1 MKKKLS
7 ILLACAMLMSC
18 AAPAFAENV
27 NPIAENQEVIEKTA
41 ESEALQPQNNETEK
55 SDALQPQKEK
65 TESTENKPTEPTE
78 QNSDGEIKTT
88 KQIISELPVSEEYSE
103 EQELPEEETTLSE
116 DESYLQNIVVFTVA
130 DGTDING
137 IEKNLEKLNLR
148 EITPVF
154 TNEDGT
160 PKAMGKKNEIWY
172 RAYTSRDA
180 GEVVAELTKINGV
193 TYAEPE
199 YVYTTDSVDEP
210 TETEK
215 NTGWI
220 YDSLL
225 KLDSKFWW
233 YTALNHDFA
242 PGKDTIVAVID
253 TGVDYTHEDLAAN
266 MWINEAELNGTP
278 GVDDDGNGIIDD
290 IYGADMTATGAKG
303 GNPMDDNGHGT
314 HVAGIIG
321 MSPNGVGGVGLAYGT
336 KIMAIKAGQS
346 TGTFSSSNI
355 AKAID
360 YAHMMGADVINM
372 SFGGGGKSYLIET
385 ALESAFSDCVLV
397 ASAGNNGL
405 PTTDA
410 DPAKY
415 PKSEDIYP
423 AGYTY
428 VLGVMATDKRGELAS
443 FSNWDYNPNANCEY
457 ELTAPGVD
465 IYSTLPGNRYATWN
479 GTSMAAPCVSAA
491 AAIIRSNYPDKS
503 MYSARFIM
511 GQLASATKDKTSFT
525 APMGEYYSYP
535 ALNIYDSIK
544 YLPKPNITVK
554 DTFLTDNKEIAAEND
569 GDSIIDAGETIDL
582 GVLVRNQWGLT
593 GDITVKAD
601 AISVGGVANPYIEF
615 ITDEVTLE
623 PAGTFQEVN
632 NGYVYDDGLLTSVS
646 NPIRFRVAQN
656 TPNDAEICIN
666 ITVTTTNGADSRDKA
681 IYTTAEPVTKTFR
694 VQAGRGISGTL
705 TEDTTL
711 TNDYLWVI
719 ENSLY
724 VPKGITLTIEPGTKV
739 QFYSSDYEDAY
750 GGKTIANIDC
760 AGTLNAIGTEEQPIE
775 MYPGAGFEQYCI
787 DIGGDGVE
795 TLKYC
800 KITNPKLG
808 IKGRASYVANYM
820 ISSADHCNFVQ
831 TVSEPKYR
839 YSENGAVMTNDSDAL
854 IIAKITN
861 STFENFG
868 YEGNRHIAVSI
879 YSSIVKNC
887 IFENCNVELCKF
899 HTGSADA
906 YTFENTNNIFLSK
919 EKKQSSKIL
928 GSFSD
933 FYKIENISTIR
944 SIYTNEEL
952 GSKYIAVYANKSMHA
967 EKFDLYRA
975 IAKSIGGDLAV
986 INSDAE
992 KEYLYK
998 NIFVHYTCFLGI
1010 IFNPG
1015 TGKYEWVDG
1024 SDYEIDTSGFKNDS
1038 SVQYPFVRTSYG
1050 NIAHLKNDPILIE
1063 VPYTTSDEEILNGI
1077 NNFDYDSFI
1086 KKGGNVFSNNAV
1098 LNPILNNNTETWT
1111 KLIANSFNADYAA
1124 NYATNNYWGTENKTL
1139 INKMITDADDFP
1151 GTYQDIIEDPILT
1164 LDNPELKNI
1173 YPFVTKVYMTDS
1185 DGNIVSNV
1193 SSGETYDVHV
1203 LFNRDM
1209 AQDIMPSVTFGGEAP
1224 YTDYAAS
1231 GDFVS
1236 AREWVG
1242 SVKISPVLTGGT
1254 MYWRTKGGAAA
1265 DDKWLVC
1272 GEDVLRFSFNIGST
1286 GVLAMVLNADGGTN
1300 KVELSW
1306 AQNDYETLAGYNIY
1320 RSEKADSGFKKINL
1334 SVVTDTSYTDT
1345 DVKPGVTYYY
1355 YFKVVNT
1362 DGNEEDHVSNTASAA
1377 PIDNI
1382 YPTLKHSPITGAKA
1396 ASAITISATATDNIG
1411 IESVKLYYRKS
1422 GDSEFTEQK
1431 MTKGMTENLYVATIP
1446 SSVVTGDAIEY
1457 YIAASDADG
1466 NITYNGTANIP
1477 NVIAIN
1483 SAPYI
1488 LSMTPTN
1495 IAISGGKVITILGG
1509 NFSEDMTVKVGGAE
1523 ISEKSFIDQGHINF
1537 VAPAMASG
1545 TYAVTLTGTDGKT
1558 ITAPKQLSYTDSQSA
1573 AEIPTSMTMTSGV
1586 EYTIPFYAT
1595 ASGDII
1601 SIHAEL
1607 DLPTGDFSSVKV
1619 EKANKDASFTLDYS
1633 YSGGVLKIGC
1643 IGSSNINGEGALL
1656 NIIVMPKA
1664 AEDKQYTIKLHDVA
1678 FNGVAVANTI
1688 SGEVI
1693 LKPSYVLNAFVKYF
1707 AGTNNFVKDITISAA
1722 GASAATGADGKA
1734 VLTLPVKDVVVSA
1747 KRDSAANA
1755 VTAYDASLVLQSAI
1769 DKITLTE
1776 NQKKAADVDGNGL
1789 VNEYDAAL
1797 ILQKAVRK
1805 IDAFPT
1811 SAAWIFVPSSIEKT
1825 LSANSESTVSFTAI
1839 SLGDVDGSFKGDSE

>member
-18 AAPAFAENV
+18 ITPAFAENV

-41 ESEALQPQNNETEK
+41 ESEDLQPQNNETEK
-55 SDALQPQKEK
+55 SDALQPQEEK
-65 TESTENKPTEPTE
+65 TESTENEPTESTE
-78 QNSDGEIKTT
+78 QNSDVEIKTT
-88 KQIISELPVSEEYSE
+88 EQIIAELPVSEEYSE

-116 DESYLQNIVVFTVA
+116 NESYLQNIVVFTVA
-130 DGTDING
+130 DGTDIND

-172 RAYTSRDA
+172 RAYISRDA
-180 GEVVAELTKINGV
+180 GEVVTELTKINGV

-199 YVYTTDSVDEP
+199 YVYTTDSVGEP

-290 IYGADMTATGAKG
+290 IYGADMTAKGAKG

-385 ALESAFSDCVLV
+385 ALEDAFSDCVLV

-410 DPAKY
+410 NPAKY
-415 PKSEDIYP
+415 PIREDIYP

-428 VLGVMATDKRGELAS
+428 VLGVMATDRYGRLAS

-511 GQLASATKDKTSFT
+511 GQLASATKDKTGFT

-569 GDSIIDAGETIDL
+569 GDSFIDAGETIDL

-646 NPIRFRVAQN
+646 NPIRFKVAQK

-666 ITVTTTNGADSRDKA
+666 ITVTTTNGADSKDKA

-705 TEDTTL
+705 AEDTTL

-719 ENSLY
+719 EKSLY

-750 GGKTIANIDC
+750 GGKTIANINCD
-760 AGTLNAIGTEEQPIE
+760 GTLNAIGTEEEPIE
-775 MYPGAGFEQYCI
+775 MYPGAGFENLCVEIAGY
-787 DIGGDGVE
+787 GV

-800 KITNPKLG
+800 KIINPRLG
-808 IKGRASYVANYM
+808 YTGEKVPKP
-820 ISSADHCNFVQ
+820 ISTVDHCELVQ
-831 TVSEPKYR
+831 NVDSMHSR
-839 YSENGAVMTNDSDAL
+839 YSENGVIRSTLESANLIDIKTLSNSIVSGLRTKASEHFNGTSIEWVECEIGSIKDSL
-854 IIAKITN
+854 
-861 STFENFG
+861 FENNSVILG
-868 YEGNRHIAVSI
+868 KYYAVSK
-879 YSSIVKNC
+879 YKLSS
-887 IFENCNVELCKF
+887 
-899 HTGSADA
+899 
-906 YTFENTNNIFLSK
+906 ENTI
-919 EKKQSSKIL
+919 
-928 GSFSD
+928 
-933 FYKIENISTIR
+933 
-944 SIYTNEEL
+944 
-952 GSKYIAVYANKSMHA
+952 YIAGRSGRIGGKA
-967 EKFDLYRA
+967 KFDSN
-975 IAKSIGGDLAV
+975 KGV
-986 INSDAE
+986 
-992 KEYLYK
+992 
-998 NIFVHYTCFLGI
+998 F
-1010 IFNPG
+1010 
-1015 TGKYEWVDG
+1015 TGN
-1024 SDYEIDTSGFKNDS
+1024 T
-1038 SVQYPFVRTSYG
+1038 
-1050 NIAHLKNDPILIE
+1050 
-1063 VPYTTSDEEILNGI
+1063 
-1077 NNFDYDSFI
+1077 
-1086 KKGGNVFSNNAV
+1086 V
-1098 LNPILNNNTETWT
+1098 LNPVLNNNTQTWFGLLSST
-1111 KLIANSFNADYAA
+1111 YNAQQPANNAA
-1124 NYATNNYWGTENKTL
+1124 NNYWGTENKTL

-1164 LDNPELKNI
+1164 LDSPELENI
-1173 YPFVTKVYMTDS
+1173 YPFVTKVYMTDN
-1185 DGNIVSNV
+1185 DDNMISNV

-1224 YTDYAAS
+1224 YTDYAVS

-1286 GVLAMVLNADGGTN
+1286 GALAMVLNADGGTN
-1300 KVELSW
+1300 KVDLSW

-1377 PIDNI
+1377 PIDDI
-1382 YPTLKHSPITGAKA
+1382 YPTLKHSPITSAKA

-1411 IESVKLYYRKS
+1411 VESVKLYYRKS

-1446 SSVVTGDAIEY
+1446 SSVVTGNAIEY

-1477 NVIAIN
+1477 NVISIN

-1488 LSMTPTN
+1488 LSITPTN
-1495 IAISGGKVITILGG
+1495 IAISGGRTITILGG
-1509 NFSEDMTVKVGGAE
+1509 NFSEDMTIKVGGVE

-1545 TYAVTLTGTDGKT
+1545 MYAVTLTGTDGKT

-1619 EKANKDASFTLDYS
+1619 EKANKDANFTLDYR

-1722 GASAATGADGKA
+1722 GVNAATGADGKA

-1747 KRDSAANA
+1747 KRDLAANA

-1776 NQKKAADVDGNGL
+1776 NQKKAADVDGNAL

-1825 LSANSESTVSFTAI
+1825 LSANSESTVNFTAI

>member
-1 MKKKLS
+1 MKRKLS

-18 AAPAFAENV
+18 ITPAFAENV
-27 NPIAENQEVIEKTA
+27 NPIIENQEVIEKTV
-41 ESEALQPQNNETEK
+41 ESEDLQPQNSKTEK
-55 SDALQPQKEK
+55 SDALQPQEEK
-65 TESTENKPTEPTE
+65 TEPTENEPTESTE

-88 KQIISELPVSEEYSE
+88 EQIISELPVSEEYSE

-116 DESYLQNIVVFTVA
+116 DESYFQNIVVFTIA
-130 DGTDING
+130 DGTDIND
-137 IEKNLEKLNLR
+137 IEKNLEKLKLR

-180 GEVVAELTKINGV
+180 GEVVTELTKINGV

-199 YVYTTDSVDEP
+199 YVYTTDSVGEP

-346 TGTFSSSNI
+346 TGTFSSSSI

-372 SFGGGGKSYLIET
+372 SFGGTSKSYLIET
-385 ALESAFSDCVLV
+385 ALEDAFSDCVLV
-397 ASAGNNGL
+397 ASAGNNGR

-410 DPAKY
+410 DTALY
-415 PKSEDIYP
+415 PKREDIYP

-428 VLGVMATDKRGELAS
+428 VLGVMATDRYGRLAS

-465 IYSTLPGNRYATWN
+465 IYSTLPGNRYAKWN

-511 GQLASATKDKTSFT
+511 GQLASATKDKTSFA

-646 NPIRFRVAQN
+646 NPIRFKVAQN

-666 ITVTTTNGADSRDKA
+666 ITVTTTNGADSNDKA
-681 IYTTAEPVTKTFR
+681 TYEVTANKTFR

-724 VPKGITLTIEPGTKV
+724 VPEGITLTIEPGTKV

-750 GGKTIANIDC
+750 GGKTIANIIC
-760 AGTLNAIGTEEQPIE
+760 SGTLNAIGTENEPIE
-775 MYPGAGFEQYCI
+775 MYPGTGFEDLCVEIY
-787 DIGGDGVE
+787 GEGME

-800 KITNPKLG
+800 KIINPGLG
-808 IKGRASYVANYM
+808 YTDDRKKSIN
-820 ISSADHCNFVQ
+820 IIDHCELMQQRDEVRVRYFSPGDGKVWINSKVPICAYD
-831 TVSEPKYR
+831 VSNSIIR
-839 YSENGAVMTNDSDAL
+839 GIRQCYSDYNYLQRLCID
-854 IIAKITN
+854 KI
-861 STFENFG
+861 S
-868 YEGNRHIAVSI
+868 R
-879 YSSIVKNC
+879 C
-887 IFENCNVELCKF
+887 LFENCDIIMEKATQNAKVQNVFNLYLPGKR
-899 HTGSADA
+899 
-906 YTFENTNNIFLSK
+906 
-919 EKKQSSKIL
+919 
-928 GSFSD
+928 
-933 FYKIENISTIR
+933 NIS
-944 SIYTNEEL
+944 
-952 GSKYIAVYANKSMHA
+952 
-967 EKFDLYRA
+967 
-975 IAKSIGGDLAV
+975 
-986 INSDAE
+986 
-992 KEYLYK
+992 
-998 NIFVHYTCFLGI
+998 
-1010 IFNPG
+1010 
-1015 TGKYEWVDG
+1015 
-1024 SDYEIDTSGFKNDS
+1024 S
-1038 SVQYPFVRTSYG
+1038 SVAVFDNVY
-1050 NIAHLKNDPILIE
+1050 NNDE
-1063 VPYTTSDEEILNGI
+1063 NWCYNAILNP
-1077 NNFDYDSFI
+1077 
-1086 KKGGNVFSNNAV
+1086 V
-1098 LNPILNNNTETWT
+1098 LNNNPETWS
-1111 KLIANSFNADYAA
+1111 KLTANAFNADYAP
-1124 NYATNNYWGTENKTL
+1124 NYVTNNYWGTENKTL
-1139 INKMITDADDFP
+1139 INKMITDADDYA

-1164 LDNPELKNI
+1164 LDSPELENI

-1224 YTDYAAS
+1224 YTDYAVS

-1286 GVLAMVLNADGGTN
+1286 GALAMVLNADGGTN
-1300 KVELSW
+1300 KVDLSW

-1334 SVVTDTSYTDT
+1334 SVVTDTCYTDT

-1362 DGNEEDHVSNTASAA
+1362 DGNEEEHVSNTASAA

-1382 YPTLKHSPITGAKA
+1382 YPILKHSPITTAKA
-1396 ASAITISATATDNIG
+1396 ASTITITATATDNIG

-1422 GDSEFTEQK
+1422 GDSGFNEQK
-1431 MTKGMTENLYVATIP
+1431 MTKGMTANLYATTIP
-1446 SSVVTGDAIEY
+1446 SSAVKGDAIEY

-1488 LSMTPTN
+1488 LSITPTN
-1495 IAISGGKVITILGG
+1495 IAIYGGRTITILGG
-1509 NFSEDMTVKVGGAE
+1509 NFSEDMTVKVGGVE
-1523 ISEKSFIDQGHINF
+1523 ISEKSFVDQGQINF
-1537 VAPAMASG
+1537 VAPTMASG
-1545 TYAVTLTGTDGKT
+1545 TYAVTLIGADGKA
-1558 ITAPKQLSYTDSQSA
+1558 ITAPKQLSYTDLQST
-1573 AEIPTSMTMTSGV
+1573 AEIPTTMTMTAGV

-1619 EKANKDASFTLDYS
+1619 EKANKDANFTLDYS
-1633 YSGGVLKIGC
+1633 YSDGVLKIGC
-1643 IGSSNINGEGALL
+1643 IGSSNINGDGALL
-1656 NIIVMPKA
+1656 NIIVVPKA
-1664 AEDKQYTIKLHDVA
+1664 AEDKQYTINLHNVA
-1678 FNGVAVANTI
+1678 FNGVAVANII

-1693 LKPSYVLNAFVKYF
+1693 LKPNFILNAFVEYF
-1707 AGTNNFVKDITISAA
+1707 NGTNNFVKNVTISAA
-1722 GASAATGADGKA
+1722 GVSGTTDADGKVELT
-1734 VLTLPVKDVVVSA
+1734 VLVKDVVISA

>member
-1 MKKKLS
+1 MKKKMS
-7 ILLACAMLMSC
+7 ILLAVSLLLTSIS
-18 AAPAFAENV
+18 PAFAQENTEKIDNRTAV
-27 NPIAENQEVIEKTA
+27 TEIAEKDEKT
-41 ESEALQPQNNETEK
+41 LPQPTDTEKADEPDEEKQNETKQQE
-55 SDALQPQKEK
+55 AAEEPAEEPVE
-65 TESTENKPTEPTE
+65 TEEP
-78 QNSDGEIKTT
+78 I
-88 KQIISELPVSEEYSE
+88 VSEEESAE
-103 EQELPEEETTLSE
+103 PLPEEETTLSE
-116 DESYLQNIVVFTVA
+116 DETY
-130 DGTDING
+130 
-137 IEKNLEKLNLR
+137 NLNVILFSLKESVSLDSVESDLAEMGLT

-154 TNEDGT
+154 TDEDGN
-160 PKAMGKKNEIWY
+160 PKPMGSKKEVWY
-172 RAYTSRDA
+172 RAYTKADA
-180 GEVVAELTKINGV
+180 NQITADLTKVDGV

-199 YVYTTDSVDEP
+199 YIYTADSIGEP

-321 MSPNGVGGVGLAYGT
+321 MSANGIGGVGLAYGS

-346 TGTFSSSNI
+346 TGTFSSSSI

-372 SFGGGGKSYLIET
+372 SFGGTMKSYLIET
-385 ALESAFSDCVLV
+385 ALEDAFADCVLV
-397 ASAGNNGL
+397 AAAGNDGL

-410 DPAKY
+410 PDEYIK
-415 PKSEDIYP
+415 KEDVYP
-423 AGYTY
+423 AGYSY
-428 VLGVMATDKRGELAS
+428 VLGVMATDKSGRMAS
-443 FSNWDYNPNANCEY
+443 FSNWDYKPNANCEY

-465 IYSTLPGNRYATWN
+465 IYSTLPNNRYAKWN

-491 AAIIRSNYPDKS
+491 AAIIRSNYSDKD

-511 GQLASATKDKTSFT
+511 GQLASATKDRTGFT

-646 NPIRFRVAQN
+646 NPIRFKVAQN

-666 ITVTTTNGADSRDKA
+666 ITVTTTNGADSKDKA
-681 IYTTAEPVTKTFR
+681 TYEVTANKTFR

-724 VPKGITLTIEPGTKV
+724 VPEGITLTIEPGTKV

-750 GGKTIANIDC
+750 GGMTIANIIC
-760 AGTLNAIGTEEQPIE
+760 SGTLNAIGTEEQPIE
-775 MYPGAGFEQYCI
+775 MYPGAGFENLCVEI
-787 DIGGDGVE
+787 AGDGVE

-800 KITNPKLG
+800 KIINPRLG
-808 IKGRASYVANYM
+808 YTQAHTEKP
-820 ISSADHCNFVQ
+820 ISTVDHCELVQ
-831 TVSEPKYR
+831 NVDSMHSRYINNGKPESTPQYWDDLISVSTLSNSIIRGLRTNRSNLNSLLHCLRCSINTV
-839 YSENGAVMTNDSDAL
+839 N
-854 IIAKITN
+854 N
-861 STFENFG
+861 SL
-868 YEGNRHIAVSI
+868 
-879 YSSIVKNC
+879 
-887 IFENCNVELCKF
+887 FENCSVIIGQESGYSEGCELL
-899 HTGSADA
+899 S
-906 YTFENTNNIFLSK
+906 ENTVYVVGNT
-919 EKKQSSKIL
+919 
-928 GSFSD
+928 GRTGGRAC
-933 FYKIENISTIR
+933 FYTSNGKF
-944 SIYTNEEL
+944 
-952 GSKYIAVYANKSMHA
+952 NK
-967 EKFDLYRA
+967 
-975 IAKSIGGDLAV
+975 
-986 INSDAE
+986 
-992 KEYLYK
+992 
-998 NIFVHYTCFLGI
+998 
-1010 IFNPG
+1010 
-1015 TGKYEWVDG
+1015 
-1024 SDYEIDTSGFKNDS
+1024 
-1038 SVQYPFVRTSYG
+1038 
-1050 NIAHLKNDPILIE
+1050 
-1063 VPYTTSDEEILNGI
+1063 
-1077 NNFDYDSFI
+1077 
-1086 KKGGNVFSNNAV
+1086 NAV
-1098 LNPILNNNTETWT
+1098 LNPVLNNNTQTWF
-1111 KLIANSFNADYAA
+1111 KLFSSDYNAKSPANN
-1124 NYATNNYWGTENKTL
+1124 ATNNYWGTENKTL
-1139 INKMITDADDFP
+1139 INKMITDADDFA

-1164 LDNPELKNI
+1164 LDSPELENI

-1185 DGNIVSNV
+1185 DDNMISNV

-1224 YTDYAAS
+1224 YTDYAVN
-1231 GDFVS
+1231 GEFVS

-1265 DDKWLVC
+1265 DDRWLVC

-1286 GVLAMVLNADGGTN
+1286 GALAMVLNADGGTN
-1300 KVELSW
+1300 KVDLSW

-1382 YPTLKHSPITGAKA
+1382 YPTLKHSPITSAKA

-1411 IESVKLYYRKS
+1411 VESVKLYYRKS
-1422 GDSEFTEQK
+1422 GDSSFTEQK
-1431 MTKGMTENLYVATIP
+1431 MTKGMTENLYTATIP
-1446 SSVVTGDAIEY
+1446 SSAVKGDAIEY

-1483 SAPYI
+1483 AAPYI

-1495 IAISGGKVITILGG
+1495 IANSGGRTITILGG
-1509 NFSEDMTVKVGGAE
+1509 NFSEDMILKVGGTE
-1523 ISEKSFIDQGHINF
+1523 ISEKSFIDQGQINF

-1545 TYAVTLTGTDGKT
+1545 TYAVTLTGADGKT

-1573 AEIPTSMTMTSGV
+1573 AEIPTTMTMTSGV

-1607 DLPTGDFSSVKV
+1607 DLPSSDFESVKV
-1619 EKANKDASFTLDYS
+1619 EKANKDANFTLDYS

-1707 AGTNNFVKDITISAA
+1707 AGTNNFVKDVTISAA
-1722 GASAATGADGKA
+1722 GVNGTTDAEGKA
-1734 VLTLPVKDVVVSA
+1734 VLTVSVKDVVVWA
-1747 KRDSAANA
+1747 KRDLAANA

-1805 IDAFPT
+1805 IDSFPT
-1811 SAAWIFVPSSIEKT
+1811 SAAWLFVPSSVEKT
-1825 LSANSESTVSFTAI
+1825 LSANSESTVNFTAI
-1839 SLGDVDGSFKGDSE
+1839 SLGDVDGSFKEDSE

>member
-18 AAPAFAENV
+18 ITPAFAENV

-41 ESEALQPQNNETEK
+41 ESEDLQPQNNETEK
-55 SDALQPQKEK
+55 SDVLQPQEEK
-65 TESTENKPTEPTE
+65 TESTENKPTESTE

-88 KQIISELPVSEEYSE
+88 EQIISELPVSEEYSE

-116 DESYLQNIVVFTVA
+116 DESYFQNIVVFTVA
-130 DGTDING
+130 DGTDIND
-137 IEKNLEKLNLR
+137 IEKNLEKLKLR

-180 GEVVAELTKINGV
+180 GEVVTELTKINGV

-199 YVYTTDSVDEP
+199 YVYTTDSVGEP

-321 MSPNGVGGVGLAYGT
+321 MSPNGVGGVGLACGT

-346 TGTFSSSNI
+346 TGTFSSSSI

-372 SFGGGGKSYLIET
+372 SFGGTSKSYLIET
-385 ALESAFSDCVLV
+385 ALEDAFADCVLV
-397 ASAGNNGL
+397 ASAGNDGL

-428 VLGVMATDKRGELAS
+428 VLGVMATDKRGKLAS

-465 IYSTLPGNRYATWN
+465 IYSTLPGNRYAKWN

-544 YLPKPNITVK
+544 YLPKPNIIVK
-554 DTFLTDNKEIAAEND
+554 DTFLTDSKEIAAEND

-615 ITDEVTLE
+615 ITDTVTLE

-646 NPIRFRVAQN
+646 NPIRFKVAQN
-656 TPNDAEICIN
+656 TPNDTEICIN
-666 ITVTTTNGADSRDKA
+666 ITVTTTNGADSKDKA

-719 ENSLY
+719 ENSIY
-724 VPKGITLTIEPGTKV
+724 VPEGITLTIEPGTKV

-750 GGKTIANIDC
+750 GGKTIANIIC
-760 AGTLNAIGTEEQPIE
+760 SGTLNAIGTEDEPIE
-775 MYPGAGFEQYCI
+775 MYPGARFEQYCVEI
-787 DIGGDGVE
+787 AGDGVE

-800 KITNPKLG
+800 KIINPRLG
-808 IKGRASYVANYM
+808 ITGYNPGNDNVRYTV
-820 ISSADHCNFVQ
+820 SSAEHCSFVQ
-831 TVSEPKYR
+831 NVKEPLYR
-839 YSENGAVMTNDSDAL
+839 YLSNGAVQTSYNHTQCISE
-854 IIAKITN
+854 ITN
-861 STFENFG
+861 SRIENIF
-868 YEGNRHIAVSI
+868 NTRNDKPVII
-879 YSSIVKNC
+879 YNSSIKNC
-887 IFENCNVELCKF
+887 LFENCDVQLSSFTVK
-899 HTGSADA
+899 

-919 EKKQSSKIL
+919 GKKQSAGIL
-928 GSFSD
+928 SSFSN
-933 FYKIENISTIR
+933 FYKTENIRKS
-944 SIYTNEEL
+944 SIFANEEL
-952 GSKYIAVYANKSMHA
+952 GSKYITVYANKSSDA

-975 IAKSIGGDLAV
+975 IATSIGGDLAV

-992 KEYLYK
+992 KEYIYK
-998 NIFVHYTCFLGI
+998 GFQSYIGI
-1010 IFNPG
+1010 EFNLG

-1024 SDYEIDTSGFKNDS
+1024 SDYEIDTSGFKYYLSDN
-1038 SVQYPFVRTSYG
+1038 YPFVLMGHGNTNNLQTS
-1050 NIAHLKNDPILIE
+1050 PMVIE
-1063 VPYTTSDEEILNGI
+1063 VPYTTSDEEILDGM

-1098 LNPILNNNTETWT
+1098 LNPILNNDPETWT
-1111 KLIANSFNADYAA
+1111 KLVANSFNADYAP
-1124 NYATNNYWGTENKTL
+1124 NYAINNYWGTENKTL
-1139 INKMITDADDFP
+1139 INKMILDADDFP

-1164 LDNPELKNI
+1164 LDSPELENI

-1193 SSGETYDVHV
+1193 SSGETYNVHV

-1224 YTDYAAS
+1224 YTDYAVS
-1231 GDFVS
+1231 GNFVS

-1272 GEDVLRFSFNIGST
+1272 GEDVLRFSFNIGNT
-1286 GVLAMVLNADGGTN
+1286 GALAMVLNADGGTN
-1300 KVELSW
+1300 KVDLSW

-1382 YPTLKHSPITGAKA
+1382 YPTLKHSPITSAKA

-1411 IESVKLYYRKS
+1411 VESVKLYYRKS

-1431 MTKGMTENLYVATIP
+1431 MTKGMTANLYVATIP
-1446 SSVVTGDAIEY
+1446 SSVVTGNAIEY

-1495 IAISGGKVITILGG
+1495 IAISGGRTITILGG
-1509 NFSEDMTVKVGGAE
+1509 NFSEDMTVKVGGVE

-1664 AEDKQYTIKLHDVA
+1664 AEDKQYTINLHDVA
-1678 FNGVAVANTI
+1678 FNGVAVVNTI

-1693 LKPSYVLNAFVKYF
+1693 LKPSYILNAFVKYF

-1747 KRDSAANA
+1747 KRDLAANA

-1776 NQKKAADVDGNGL
+1776 NQKKAADVDGNGS

-1825 LSANSESTVSFTAI
+1825 LSANSESTVNFTAI